1 MLTKKLIRMLQNG
14 QRNLKKKNIYKLGTD
29 IEIPFLSFSRF
40 SYIEESDIVRFF
52 IEIPIFVRLLFR

>member
-14 QRNLKKKNIYKLGTD
+14 QRNLKKNIYKLGTD